1 MEVASLTTKVE
12 VDVSKLGPSLDS
24 LQKNVEALGKN
35 MTGLTANVSN
45 LTNSMD
51 RAGTGVTK
59 LKKPV
64 DDLGGSSGNLGRYM
78 RELTTSML
86 GVSPVTIAL
95 GTVMGNLA
103 TQMLS
108 RLVLA
113 IVSSVTQ
120 FATLQNSLAE
130 VSSVSNQVAA
140 SFEVITTAALTSQ
153 KSLSDLTKSYAS
165 LQEQATGTRVTV
177 QEVNKIFTEYQAHL
191 GVLQQ
196 PTILSSA
203 SQALSAFG
211 DAFARLDQLLGAS
224 SGIVFVLGK
233 IRDAIA
239 SMASY
244 MPKTVDATTGMK
256 NELAAAEQEAVK
268 LSGILKKLPEGGI
281 QWNYINTKVIE
292 NYKTI
297 ADLTQKIGIA
307 EGKVLSP
314 ERQVQRDNTL
324 KNITADLDQQFRMG
338 NLLSY
343 QQETLNKQYQIEN
356 QIRTTGK
363 EITNDEAIAFRMK
376 LQLAQAANQIQPIR
390 ESLRT
395 AEQAERESYATRIM
409 YLTEFYG
416 AKQNL
421 IEVYNARVQE
431 EENRHWSQM
440 RLIQLNNNQM
450 ILTAQTQFGNSL
462 ANVFGIIGQKSK
474 VAQIAGIAVSTAVN
488 AALAWQN
495 TLVAATR
502 AQMELGPILG
512 PPMAAEITAWG
523 AANVAAIIAAGALN
537 IGGAV
542 SAPSGGSSSSSGSGG
557 ATTPNTTTST
567 STNAPT
573 PSQAITIEGVDP
585 AMVYT
590 GTQLNALI
598 ERMNDA
604 VKNGATMIT
613 TKTRTP

>member
-165 LQEQATGTRVTV
+165 LQEQAIGTRVTV

-191 GVLQQ
+191 SVLQQ

-233 IRDAIA
+233 IRDAITY
-239 SMASY
+239 MASF
-244 MPKTVDATTGMK
+244 MPKTTDATTAWRK
-256 NELAAAEQEAVK
+256 ELATAQEYAETLNKQISTFPTK
-268 LSGILKKLPEGGI
+268 GI
-281 QWNYINTKVIE
+281 QYNDTLSRQVKNWAKIDELVAKINV
-292 NYKTI
+292 
-297 ADLTQKIGIA
+297 A
-307 EGKVLSP
+307 EGKALSP
-314 ERQVQRDNTL
+314 ERALQRDSAL
-324 KNITADLDQQFRMG
+324 KNINADLDQQISLG
-338 NLLSY
+338 NLITP
-343 QQETLNKQYQIEN
+343 QQEILNKQYQIEN
-356 QIRTTGK
+356 QIRATGL
-363 EITNDEAIAFRMK
+363 ELSRAEAEAIRKK
-376 LQLAQAANQIQPIR
+376 LVLQAASAQIQPIR

-395 AEQAERESYATRIM
+395 QAQAEQENYQIRIV
-409 YLTEFYG
+409 YLRNFYT
-416 AKQNL
+416 QRQDL
-421 IEVYNARVQE
+421 TDEYNARVRE

-590 GTQLNALI
+590 GTQLNMLI